1 MESAMTHA
9 ANLPPISVTTTDF
22 DRLRALA
29 QASTLAAEFL
39 AREIDRARLI
49 EPEAAGDKLVTMN
62 SRVRYRDDVTGQERT
77 VTLVYPGEADIEAG
91 RLSVLTPVGAALIG
105 LSTGQSIEWVSPS
118 GGVRSLTVV
127 GVGAGGNALLEGER
141 ASAQR
146 QRRELRQS

>member
-105 LSTGQSIEWVSPS
+105 LSTGQSIEWMSPS
-118 GGVRSLTVV
+118 GGVRSLTVT
-127 GVGAGGNALLEGER
+127 GVIGAAIE
-141 ASAQR
+141 QI
-146 QRRELRQS
+146 

>member
-39 AREIDRARLI
+39 AREIDRTRLI

-105 LSTGQSIEWVSPS
+105 LSTGQSIEWMSPS
-118 GGVRSLTVV
+118 GGVRSLTVT
-127 GVGAGGNALLEGER
+127 GVIGAAIE
-141 ASAQR
+141 QI
-146 QRRELRQS
+146 

>member
-39 AREIDRARLI
+39 AREIDRAQLI
-49 EPEAAGDKLVTMN
+49 EPDAAGDRLVTMN
-62 SRVRYRDDVTGQERT
+62 SCVRYRDDVTGQERT
-77 VTLVYPGEADIEAG
+77 VTLVYPGGADIEHG

-105 LSTGQSIEWVSPS
+105 LSIGQSIEWVSPS
-118 GGVRSLTVV
+118 GGVRSLTVT
-127 GVGAGGNALLEGER
+127 GVSGAPIS
-141 ASAQR
+141 AS
-146 QRRELRQS
+146 